1 MEQEQLISLLRG
13 AEAFAAAPE
22 EALAQLVASGE
33 IRSIAKDEVLL
44 HQGSTGESIWLI
56 LEGELDIIVDEKVVN
71 HLNRSGEVLGE
82 ISAISQTPAT
92 ATVTSR
98 SQGSALCIPH
108 QALHQVIRDEPEFAA
123 TMLRSMAKYLGS

>member
-1 MEQEQLISLLRG
+1 MEPDNLITLLRG
-13 AEAFAAAPE
+13 ADAFAAAPE
-22 EALAQLVASGE
+22 EALAQLVEAGE
-33 IRSIAKDEVLL
+33 IRGISKDETLL

-56 LEGELDIIVDEKVVN
+56 LEGELDIVVDEKVVN
-71 HLNRSGEVLGE
+71 HINREGEVLGE

-98 SQGSALCIPH
+98 SEGSALCIPH
-108 QALHQVIRDEPEFAA
+108 QALHRVIRDEPEFAA

>member
-1 MEQEQLISLLRG
+1 MEQKQLISLLRG
-13 AEAFAAAPE
+13 SEAFAAAPE
-22 EALAQLVASGE
+22 EALAQLVEAGE
-33 IRSIAKDEVLL
+33 IRSLSKDEILL

-56 LEGELDIIVDEKVVN
+56 LEGKLDIEVDENLVN
-71 HLNRSGEVLGE
+71 HIDRKGEVLGE

-98 SQGSALCIPH
+98 SEGSALCIPH
-108 QALHQVIRDEPEFAA
+108 QALHRVIRDKPEFAA

>member
-13 AEAFAAAPE
+13 AEAFTAAPE
-22 EALAQLVASGE
+22 EALAQLVEAGE
-33 IRSIAKDEVLL
+33 IRTIAPEEVLL

-56 LEGELDIIVDEKVVN
+56 LSGSFEVIVNDKVVN
-71 HLNRSGEVLGE
+71 QIDRTGDVLGE

-98 SQGSALCIPH
+98 SEGSTLCIPH
-108 QALHQVIRDEPEFAA
+108 QALHRVIRDEPEFAA